1 MIPRTL
7 YRWLSVGLVG
17 LGVAAGFAAVA
28 MAITGS
34 ADPPGKVTTSSFD
47 AAASRRDPPPT
58 GNPLWATPVGQ
69 LSATRERPLF
79 SPSRRPP
86 PPPPPATAPYALATA
101 VSKPVEPD
109 RPQLALVGT
118 IAGARGAFG
127 IFLDQ
132 TSNKAIKLKLGE
144 GHQGWILRQV
154 LRREVALQKD
164 QDTTWLVLPAAGSAA
179 PAAPAVQLAGDSG
192 DGQVRSGRRDR

>member
-1 MIPRTL
+1 MILGCSHSRCRGGGMIPRTL

-86 PPPPPATAPYALATA
+86 PPPPPATAP
-101 VSKPVEPD
+101 
-109 RPQLALVGT
+109 
-118 IAGARGAFG
+118 
-127 IFLDQ
+127 
-132 TSNKAIKLKLGE
+132 
-144 GHQGWILRQV
+144 
-154 LRREVALQKD
+154 
-164 QDTTWLVLPAAGSAA
+164 
-179 PAAPAVQLAGDSG
+179 
-192 DGQVRSGRRDR
+192 